1 MSDSTLP
8 RPHTLRTRKSRS
20 ALAGIGLAAANLLSG
35 CTENATLD
43 AQDKPSAAV
52 GAADPSQESL
62 GPRLRLR
69 LSGGLEGRL
78 EPCGCASG
86 QIGGLA
92 RRSFRVQSDA
102 ARYDYLIEGGDLVE
116 GGSILDELKLLTI
129 LEVLADRRAPY
140 DALAIGPRDLELD
153 PTFLSDVLGAFP
165 NLPALAADLK
175 PLEGKAAAWPARAFV
190 DLAEADK
197 PSVRVASFV
206 MRMPSEASAG
216 AATFAMLA
224 PAEAWASAT
233 AGVEPD
239 RFLVLLVHGGADGA
253 RALTGLSPKPDLIVA
268 IGDAAEPPAEP
279 ELRDGVPIVQPGIR
293 GRFLVDVTLARGDGG
308 SRVVAYER
316 VTLEGSKTTK
326 GAMEDA
332 DVRAQVLAHR
342 HQAKDDG
349 ARAAM
354 ANRFPLAEGLRY
366 VGSARCATCH
376 ASAAKA
382 WESSKHAHAWET
394 LETAE
399 SSGRYPWPVTH
410 YPDCITCHSVGY
422 GQVSGFVDPDSTP
435 DLRGVGCESCHGPGN
450 RHVMN
455 PVAHKLGR
463 VDSQTCTKC
472 HDFEQSPSFDYGERW
487 KRIEH
492 GK

>member
-1 MSDSTLP
+1 MSDPSQP
-8 RPHTLRTRKSRS
+8 RPRIPQSKPAWTARFGILL
-20 ALAGIGLAAANLLSG
+20 ALATPLCG
-35 CTENATLD
+35 CRDDSALD
-43 AQDKPSAAV
+43 AQAKPGPVVDSTA
-52 GAADPSQESL
+52 PSVNPL

-102 ARYDYLIEGGDLVE
+102 SRYDYLIEGGDLVE
-116 GGSILDELKLLTI
+116 GGSTLDELKLLTI

-140 DALAIGPRDLELD
+140 DALALGPRDLELD
-153 PTFLSDVLGAFP
+153 PAFLGDVLSAFP
-165 NLPALAADLK
+165 KLPVLAADVR
-175 PLEGKAAAWPARAFV
+175 PIEGKEFTWPVRSFV
-190 DLAEADK
+190 DLNKDGR
-197 PSVRVASFV
+197 PRVRVVSLV
-206 MRMPSEASAG
+206 MRMPERETSA
-216 AATFAMLA
+216 AATLTKLD
-224 PAEAWASAT
+224 PAEAWSAAT
-233 AGVEPD
+233 AGLEAD

-253 RALTGLSPKPDLIVA
+253 RRLTALSPKPDLIVA
-268 IGDAAEPPAEP
+268 VGDVAEPPAEP
-279 ELRDGVPIVQPGIR
+279 ELRDGVPVVQPGIR
-293 GRFLVDVTLARGDGG
+293 GRFLLDVSLARGGDGT
-308 SRVVAYER
+308 RVVAYER

-326 GAMEDA
+326 GAMEDP

-354 ANRFPLAEGLRY
+354 ANRFPLAEGLAY

-376 ASAAKA
+376 AAAAKA
-382 WESSKHAHAWET
+382 WEGSEHAHAWET
-394 LETAE
+394 LENAE
-399 SSGRYPWPVTH
+399 TSGRYPWPVTH
-410 YPDCITCHSVGY
+410 YPDCITCHTVGY

-435 DLRGVGCESCHGPGN
+435 TLRGVGCESCHGPGS
-450 RHVMN
+450 RHVSN
-455 PVAHKLGR
+455 PIAQRLGR

-472 HDFEQSPSFDYGERW
+472 HDFEQSPSFDYAERW